1 MQTIIETVQPYV
13 STVATAILGVLTAIV
28 IAGLNTI
35 KVKANEWINAR
46 TTESQRVLLHKL
58 AEEGFSLA
66 KTVFKEADGPKKL
79 QQAISYVTRQLEQR
93 GIYLTDT
100 EIQGAIEKAYLDYKA
115 KQKPNSTEE
124 ATIADAAAKVSAE
137 EAAQAAAKEAMA
149 GLAAKVNELLAQ
161 ATAEALPTAPAQVQ
175 VEPIPIPI
183 ESAQEPVTTE

>member
-79 QQAISYVTRQLEQR
+79 QQALSYVTRQLQQR
-93 GIYLTDT
+93 GIYLTDI

-115 KQKPNSTEE
+115 KQKPISMED
-124 ATIADAAAKVSAE
+124 AAIADAAAEVSTE
-137 EAAQAAAKEAMA
+137 EAARAAAKEAMN
-149 GLAAKVNELLAQ
+149 GLAAKINELFAQ
-161 ATAEALPTAPAQVQ
+161 ATTEVTPSAQVQ
-175 VEPIPIPI
+175 AAPEPTPMEPGLTPA
-183 ESAQEPVTTE
+183 SAE